1 MDFFQLFVSYRNV
14 INSLSSGKVT
24 HVPFRN
30 STLTRLLQE
39 CLGSKCL
46 TSFIVSTLSLI
57 HLIFISQQNRIS
69 LKRTQLVKKIS
80 VRLTEKYP
88 LYKESFFI
96 HLKLAYRKKY
106 AYRQRTVICK
116 DSSCQF
122 YFPIIWS
129 TSASALLIPRNSFS
143 KSRMVGY
150 LQSKVIAKDDLGN
163 SNRHGTLKR
172 KSDFEIFFSLK
183 RFKRGCEKCLTYRA
197 AQVLETTV

>member
-1 MDFFQLFVSYRNV
+1 M
-14 INSLSSGKVT
+14 
-24 HVPFRN
+24 
-30 STLTRLLQE
+30 
-39 CLGSKCL
+39 
-46 TSFIVSTLSLI
+46 
-57 HLIFISQQNRIS
+57 
-69 LKRTQLVKKIS
+69 KKIS
-80 VRLTEKYP
+80 VRLTEKFP

-106 AYRQRTVICK
+106 TYRQRTVICK

-150 LQSKVIAKDDLGN
+150 LQLKVIAKDDLGN

-183 RFKRGCEKCLTYRA
+183 RVKRGCEKCLTYRA